1 MLLVSWQ
8 LGDGSSV
15 RIRNPRQIGGMYQT
29 STSKFDIRRRTIRE
43 NRSPKRVLVH
53 KVSTSRYICRR
64 CGTRNINDCARH
76 ACCFVH
82 PRQLRH
88 KFNSNRLD
96 SRTMGRLAPRDSP
109 GVHTRLP
116 RDHGTPAMER
126 RPPNMATVRPTV
138 AVFL

>member
-8 LGDGSSV
+8 LGDGSSA
-15 RIRNPRQIGGMYQT
+15 RIRNPRQIGGLYQT
-29 STSKFDIRRRTIRE
+29 STSRFDIRRRTIRE
-43 NRSPKRVLVH
+43 NRSSKRVLVH

-64 CGTRNINDCARH
+64 CGTRNINHRARH